1 MEPLQPDI
9 TGHLDAIGASGKP
22 ARLGILGGTFDPIHL
37 GHLRIAEEMRQALS
51 LDGVLFIP
59 AGVPVF
65 KKDQQVT
72 PASAR
77 LAQVIRATANNP
89 HFGVCDWEVRRE
101 GDTYTVDT
109 LRVLRQVYPAEVQ
122 LYFIVGADA
131 APTLPQWYK
140 ADELAHLATFAIA
153 GGRPGAPDQQQV
165 EHALTGVP
173 SFSFEYVAVSAL
185 DISSS
190 EVRMLAQEGKSI
202 RYLVPECIRGE
213 LMRQWQPRLLGE
225 DVQRSHDEGNP
236 YSDAFLE
243 ARRHE
248 LRQRV
253 SERRFEHCEGV
264 SDAAVMLARRYGVDE
279 DAARLAGL
287 LHDWD
292 KGYDDEGIRAR
303 VAELGMEDELDP
315 TIVANLPGTLH
326 GFTAARALS
335 REFPHIPHEVIQ
347 AIERHTVGAED
358 MEPLDMV
365 LYIADAIEP
374 SRQFGRI
381 DELRALVGEVSLEE
395 LFFETYRYWTSLLLE
410 RNRPL
415 YPDTIRIWN
424 SYAARL
430 HPKKRKQ
437 GK

>member
-1 MEPLQPDI
+1 MEKSQPDI
-9 TGHLDAIGASGKP
+9 TGRLNLLGAADLP

-37 GHLRIAEEMRQALS
+37 GHLRIAEEVRQELA

-65 KKDQQVT
+65 KKGQQVT

-77 LAQVIRATANNP
+77 LRQVMRATASNP
-89 HFGVCDWEVRRE
+89 HFGVCDWEVRCE

-109 LRVLRQVYPAEVQ
+109 LHALREAYPSDVQ
-122 LYFIVGADA
+122 LFFIVGADA
-131 APTLPQWYK
+131 APTLPLWR
-140 ADELAHLATFAIA
+140 DVGELARLATFAIA
-153 GGRPGAPDQQQV
+153 GGRPGAPDRQQV
-165 EHALTGVP
+165 ERDLAAVP
-173 SFSFEYVAVSAL
+173 GLSFEYVEVSAL
-185 DISSS
+185 DISSR
-190 EVRMLAQEGKSI
+190 EVRTLVQEGKSI
-202 RYLVPECIRGE
+202 RYLVPEDIRAE
-213 LMRQWQPRLLGE
+213 LMQQWARPSSE
-225 DVQRSHDEGNP
+225 AEHEPSSCDDDS
-236 YSDAFLE
+236 YSDAFME
-243 ARRHE
+243 HRRAE
-248 LRQRV
+248 LRKRV
-253 SERRFEHCEGV
+253 SEKRFEHCEGV
-264 SDAAVMLARRYGVDE
+264 SDAAVMLARRYGVDQ

-303 VAELGMEDELDP
+303 VIDLGMEDELDP
-315 TIVANLPGTLH
+315 QVVAQLPGTLH

-335 REFPHIPHEVIQ
+335 REFPQIPQEVIR
-347 AIERHTVGAED
+347 AIERHTVGAEV

-415 YPDTIRIWN
+415 YPGTIRIWN
-424 SYAARL
+424 SYASRL
-430 HPKKRKQ
+430 HPKRGKQ
-437 GK
+437 GT